1 MKRLTIF
8 ISLSLMASILMA
20 ATNSRPVTTS
30 RPASNKGSG
39 GATESYFRC
48 RDEQGQKRFGSSI
61 PPECVGQDIEVLSDR
76 GNVIRVIDGT
86 KTMAEK
92 AARKSTEEA
101 EQKAKADAEMRD
113 RMLLDTYLSV
123 ADIERL
129 RDQRIDL
136 VEGQLIIDEQ
146 TLKSLLDR
154 QNAALEQVQ
163 HFRPYNPVANARAI
177 PDNMIVDMVS
187 IATNLITTED
197 RIASK
202 KAEVQELQAKFTSD
216 ILRFKELKGLK

>member
-1 MKRLTIF
+1 MKRLAIL
-8 ISLSLMASILMA
+8 IPLSLAISTVLA
-20 ATNSRPVTTS
+20 ATNSRP
-30 RPASNKGSG
+30 PSNNSGAG
-39 GATESYFRC
+39 GAEAYFRC

-61 PPECVGQDIEVLSDR
+61 PPECVGQDIEVLSER
-76 GNVIRVIDGT
+76 GNLIRVIDGT

-113 RMLLDTYLSV
+113 HMLLDTYLSV

-136 VEGQLIIDEQ
+136 VQGQLMIDQQ

-154 QNAALEQVQ
+154 EKNALEQVQ
-163 HFRPYNPVANARAI
+163 HFRPYNPAANARAI

-187 IATNLITTED
+187 IATNLKITED

-202 KAEVQELQAKFTSD
+202 KNELQELQAKFTSD